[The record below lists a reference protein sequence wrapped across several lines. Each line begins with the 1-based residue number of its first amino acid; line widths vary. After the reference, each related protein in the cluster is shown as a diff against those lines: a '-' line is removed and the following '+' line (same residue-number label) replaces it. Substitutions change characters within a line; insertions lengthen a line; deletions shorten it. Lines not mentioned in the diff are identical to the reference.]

1 MYYLF
6 YIPIGTEARVRG
18 TPWGTIT
25 LAGVSLGAFLY
36 FRFAPGSEP
45 DFYRFTLEPGA
56 PSVFTSITSS
66 FLHVGWLHLLSNL
79 VYLGIFAPPIESR
92 LGTVKFLAVYLCFAG
107 LANLA
112 QAAWMMAYTP
122 ELASMPILGASGA
135 VAGVMGLFLVRL
147 YFARLK
153 FTAVTLMYFQG
164 ITRVNKIALP
174 AFAAIIL
181 WFVLQAVYQMAS
193 PVEGTAYISHLAGL
207 SLGVALGFLMGLAA
221 EGRLERRLIVGDRYA
236 ERGEWYAA
244 LGEYEGYLV
253 TRPQDADVLIRVARV
268 QRVTHQTSASMQ
280 RFREAIA
287 ARLRAGQVEEACDTF
302 DEMKRLLGD
311 VAIPSGHLLRIARCF
326 EERGR
331 PSDASRAYEAYGRHY
346 PDAAGAATA
355 LLKCIDIERR
365 VLNNPGR
372 AQYVC
377 QELLK
382 LALPPE
388 VEKLARE
395 RESAVLDQLVRQRI
409 AISATNPKRAKP
421 AA

>member
-18 TPWGTIT
+18 TPWGTIS
-25 LAGVSLGAFLY
+25 LAGVSLAAFFY
-36 FRFAPGSEP
+36 FRYTPGSEP
-45 DFYRFTLEPGA
+45 DFYRFTLQPGA

-66 FLHVGWLHLLSNL
+66 FLHVGWLHILSNL

-92 LGTVKFLAVYLCFAG
+92 LGTVRFLAVYLCFAG

-181 WFVLQAVYQMAS
+181 WFVLQAVYQMAQ

-207 SLGVALGFLMGLAA
+207 SIGVALGFLMGLAGEA
-221 EGRLERRLIVGDRYA
+221 RLERRLVMGDRYA

-244 LGEYEGYLV
+244 LGEYESYLAKK
-253 TRPQDADVLIRVARV
+253 PQDADVLIRVARV
-268 QRVTHQTSASMQ
+268 QRVTHQTAASQ
-280 RFREAIA
+280 ERFREAIA
-287 ARLRAGQVEEACDTF
+287 ARLKAGQVEEACDTF

-346 PDAAGAATA
+346 PDAPGAASA

-365 VLNNPGR
+365 TLNNPGR

-377 QELLK
+377 QELLR
-382 LALPPE
+382 LTLPPD

-395 RESAVLDQLVRQRI
+395 RQNAVMEQLVRQRI
-409 AISATNPKRAKP
+409 VARDPIPRKVSRAS
-421 AA
+421 

>member
-1 MYYLF
+1 
-6 YIPIGTEARVRG
+6 
-18 TPWGTIT
+18 
-25 LAGVSLGAFLY
+25 
-36 FRFAPGSEP
+36 
-45 DFYRFTLEPGA
+45 
-56 PSVFTSITSS
+56 
-66 FLHVGWLHLLSNL
+66 
-79 VYLGIFAPPIESR
+79 
-92 LGTVKFLAVYLCFAG
+92 
-107 LANLA
+107 
-112 QAAWMMAYTP
+112 
-122 ELASMPILGASGA
+122 
-135 VAGVMGLFLVRL
+135 
-147 YFARLK
+147 
-153 FTAVTLMYFQG
+153 
-164 ITRVNKIALP
+164 
-174 AFAAIIL
+174 
-181 WFVLQAVYQMAS
+181 
-193 PVEGTAYISHLAGL
+193 
-207 SLGVALGFLMGLAA
+207 VALGFLMGLAA